1 MNATHSAT
9 LALLAGAALAAAA
22 ADVCY
27 EGRLLDAS
35 GAVRAGETVAAT
47 LRAYETEAAAEAF
60 AEKSV
65 EIATDADGLFAATAS
80 VDPPDGLDSFW
91 IGVAPEGRAEIRPR
105 MRVSPVPFA
114 IVAARAELLSSDGP
128 LALRGASSVDALADG
143 AAVVATNATLQGD
156 AVLYGDV
163 TGAGS
168 VFIRDLDAR
177 NFDPR
182 LSMLRTARP
191 DGLSTLWEDFDA
203 DATLEVENSSSD
215 PAPKSDTSVLAA
227 DDGIAMVMIRAT
239 CEGDIGMFAWAR
251 VSATLH
257 NGDFSVLSDDT
268 RLQVQGRPRTVT
280 RLFTFPVRRGR
291 SVTLSLWVWTRV
303 DSIFGGSMVPC
314 RGEAKIKMVYFG
326 AD

>member
-47 LRAYETEAAAEAF
+47 LRAYETEDAAEAF

-114 IVAARAELLSSDGP
+114 IVAARAELVSSDGP

-156 AVLYGDV
+156 AALYGDV

-168 VFIRDLDAR
+168 VFIRDLEAG
-177 NFDPR
+177 NPDPR

-215 PAPKSDTSVLAA
+215 PDPKSDTSVLAA

-239 CEGDIGMFAWAR
+239 GSDIGMFAWAH

-268 RLQVQGRPRTVT
+268 WLQHGLGTVT

-291 SVTLSLWVWTRV
+291 SVTLSLWISTRV
-303 DSIFGGSMVPC
+303 DSIFGGSVPHC